1 MGFKRLDSEDFVVSS
16 NTVTSTAWSN
26 NQISLTKDNFHTSD
40 NQLQSE
46 SGNFYINVYNED
58 PVTSTDTSEVQFSI
72 AYGNSLGLGSTPYN
86 TEETGLESITPTKSI
101 YGQYRTLIFE
111 DENQDFDFGI
121 GDIDDTDGMGH
132 DFIAIN
138 IERARYK
145 EKLLPGTF
153 NLKLANTN
161 NFTNFGED
169 FLQLT
174 DNSNTGELPLF
185 YGTQRAYQIIS
196 GSNGTPYTGSV
207 NGYSKHGS
215 YGLFLPDISVILL
228 NARALRDTTAPDIIN
243 NGGCGIGLRTPDI
256 STPTQ
261 IEAFTDY
268 PLELFNI
275 LKSDIGEDDNDS
287 IFSLNS
293 QETITSDYVFIR
305 TRNSEFNY
313 SENPSFISGST
324 GEVIH
329 SEFIY
334 NPQSFA
340 TTVGLYND
348 SNELLAVAKL
358 SKPLLKDF
366 TKEALIRVKLDF

>member
-16 NTVTSTAWSN
+16 NTVTSTVWSN
-26 NQISLTKDNFHTSD
+26 NQIGLDYNNFHTST
-40 NQLQSE
+40 NQTGSN
-46 SGNFYINVYNED
+46 SSDYYINIYNED
-58 PVTSTDTSEVQFSI
+58 PDSSSTAEVQFSI
-72 AYGNSLGLGSTPYN
+72 AYGNKKGLGGNPYN
-86 TEETGLESITPTKSI
+86 SEVGLSSLTPTRTI

-121 GDIDDTDGMGH
+121 SDIDANGDNMGH
-132 DFIAIN
+132 DFFAIN
-138 IERARYK
+138 IERSRYK
-145 EKLLPGTF
+145 EKLLPGSF
-153 NLKLANTN
+153 NLKLDASGNP
-161 NFTNFGED
+161 NFGGS
-169 FLQLT
+169 FLELT

-196 GSNGTPYTGSV
+196 GSNGVPYAPGID
-207 NGYSKHGS
+207 GFSKEGS
-215 YGLFLPDISVILL
+215 YGLFLPDISVIIL
-228 NARALRDTTAPDIIN
+228 NARALRDTTTPTTSN
-243 NGGCGIGLRTPDI
+243 GGGCGIGLE
-256 STPTQ
+256 TPTDLNEFNDYPLTLLNTLNQQ
-261 IEAFTDY
+261 IEAPNENNEYTDRFT
-268 PLELFNI
+268 
-275 LKSDIGEDDNDS
+275 
-287 IFSLNS
+287 LNS
-293 QETITSDYVFIR
+293 QETITSDYIFIR

-324 GEVIH
+324 GEVVH

-358 SKPLLKDF
+358 SRPLLKDF